1 MKLLHHQIRLSFAL
15 LMLAALFQAAMTPAL
30 QAESRKPNIL
40 FIMVDDLGPEW
51 ISACGSKSIQT
62 PNIDKLA
69 AGGMRFLNAY
79 SMPQCT
85 PTRATLLTG
94 QYPFRH
100 GWCNH
105 WDVPRWG
112 AGCHFDPKHNM
123 SFARIMKS
131 AGYTTAI
138 AGKWQINDF
147 RVQPDILK
155 QHGFDSWC
163 MWTGFESNNKPS
175 AERYWDPY
183 IYTNTKASQTYKS
196 KFGPDIYTDHLIQFM
211 KDNRD
216 RPMMMYFPM
225 ALTHGPLV
233 HTPAEPNVTS
243 KLDKHKAMVRYTDTL
258 VGKLVSTIDDLGLR
272 SRTIVIFTTDN
283 GTSGGIRGSLNGRTI
298 KGGKAK
304 LTENGPRQ
312 PFIVNCPGLVPA
324 GKTTDAL
331 TDFSDLLPTFAELG
345 GAKLPKD
352 LVLDGHSLAPVMLG
366 KATDGPR
373 DWILSMGFG
382 PARLDAKGV
391 RPRQI
396 YTDRVVRD
404 KRYKVFVINGEITR
418 LHDLKEDPAEETNLI
433 ASTKAAHR
441 SALAKLTSAVATF
454 PKRDGRPRYDPT
466 PAQPWDKKAT
476 DPGFRFEAPTK

>member
-1 MKLLHHQIRLSFAL
+1 MKSLLRGVRHRLPLVL
-15 LMLAALFQAAMTPAL
+15 LATLLLAAATPRLAAEP
-30 QAESRKPNIL
+30 RKLNIL

-51 ISACGSKSIQT
+51 ISACGSQSIKT
-62 PNIDKLA
+62 PHIDRLA
-69 AGGMRFLNAY
+69 EGGLRFLNAY

-131 AGYTTAI
+131 AGYSTAI

-163 MWTGFESNNKPS
+163 MWTGFESQNKAS

-183 IYTNTKASQTYKS
+183 IYTNSTPSKTYKAQ
-196 KFGPDIYTDHLIQFM
+196 FGPDLYTEHLISFM
-211 KDNRD
+211 KQNRD
-216 RPMMMYFPM
+216 QPLMMYFPM
-225 ALTHGPLV
+225 ALTHGPFI
-233 HTPAEPNVTS
+233 HTPDELQVEN
-243 KLDKHKAMVRYTDTL
+243 KLDKHKAMVRYTDKL
-258 VGKLVSTIDDLGLR
+258 VGRLVAAIDDLKLR
-272 SRTIVIFTTDN
+272 ERTVIIFTTDN
-283 GTSGGIRGSLNGRTI
+283 GTSRGMRGILNGRTVR
-298 KGGKAK
+298 GGKAS

-312 PFIVNCPGLVPA
+312 PFIVNCPGLVPS

-331 TDFSDLLPTFAELG
+331 TDFTDLLPTFAELG
-345 GAKLPKD
+345 GATIPSD
-352 LVLDGHSLAPVMLG
+352 LILDGHSLAPVMLG
-366 KATDGPR
+366 KASDGPR
-373 DWILSMGFG
+373 DWILAMGFG
-382 PARLDAKGV
+382 AAKLDAKGV

-404 KRYKVFVINGEITR
+404 KRHKIFVINGKITR
-418 LHDLKEDPAEETNLI
+418 LHDLHEDPAEQTNLI
-433 ASTKAAHR
+433 TSQKPAHR
-441 SALAKLTSAVATF
+441 VALAKLSAVVDNF

-466 PAQPWDKKAT
+466 PAQPWDKKSSE
-476 DPGFRFEAPTK
+476 PGFRFKPATN

>member
-1 MKLLHHQIRLSFAL
+1 MTNQLSRTRHALPLTLMAVLLLAL
-15 LMLAALFQAAMTPAL
+15 ATPRA
-30 QAESRKPNIL
+30 QAEPRKLNIL

-51 ISACGSKSIQT
+51 ISACGSKSIKT
-62 PNIDKLA
+62 PHIDKLA
-69 AGGMRFLNAY
+69 HGGLRFLNAY

-112 AGCHFDPKHNM
+112 SGCHFDPKHNM
-123 SFARIMKS
+123 SFARIMKT
-131 AGYTTAI
+131 AGYSTAI

-163 MWTGFESNNKPS
+163 MWTGYESQNKPS

-183 IYTNTKASQTYKS
+183 IYTDTTPSKTYKS
-196 KFGPDIYTDHLIQFM
+196 QFGPDLYTEHLIQFM

-216 RPMMMYFPM
+216 QPLMMYFPM
-225 ALTHGPLV
+225 ALTHGPFV
-233 HTPAEPNVTS
+233 HTPDELQVTS
-243 KLDKHKAMVRYTDTL
+243 KLDKHKAMVRYTDGL
-258 VGKLVSTIDDLGLR
+258 VGKLVAAIDELKIRD
-272 SRTIVIFTTDN
+272 RTVIVFTTDN
-283 GTSGGIRGSLNGRTI
+283 GTTRGVTGTLNGRMVR
-298 KGGKAK
+298 GGKAS

-312 PFIVNCPGLVPA
+312 PFIVNCPGLVPS

-331 TDFSDLLPTFAELG
+331 TDFTDLLPTFAELG
-345 GAKLPKD
+345 GATVPAD
-352 LVLDGHSLAPVMLG
+352 LVIDGHSLAPVILG
-366 KATDGPR
+366 KANDGPR
-373 DWILSMGFG
+373 DWILAMGFG

-404 KRYKVFVINGEITR
+404 KRYKVFVINGQITR
-418 LHDLKEDPAEETNLI
+418 LHDLKKDPAEAENLI
-433 ASTKAAHR
+433 TSSDADHR
-441 SALAKLTSAVATF
+441 AALAKLSAVVAKF

-466 PAQPWDKKAT
+466 PPQPWDKKAS
-476 DPGFRFEAPTK
+476 DPGFRFKQPAN